1 MSGQE
6 PLDKRIIELLS
17 KRCDQYIDE
26 MKARG
31 GDPASLYSPP
41 ARASLFKRIE
51 EGLAPPLTGEFIRRV
66 YNELLTL
73 AIDAVKP
80 QRVAYLGPEGTFSHS
95 ALLEI
100 FGESVKAEAMKTIH
114 DVFTEVEM
122 GRASFGVVPI
132 ENSTEGAVTYT
143 LDELLDTELKIISEK
158 YLRISY
164 SLLSVSDDIKKIKK
178 LYSHPQPLAQ
188 CKEWIRTNLPDAE
201 IHHLGS
207 TSLAAEAASWDKL
220 SAAIASEA
228 AARIYKLNVL
238 TSNIEDSRQN
248 YTRFFVIGNTENPPS
263 GKDKTSVICAIKD
276 KPGALYNLLR
286 PLTEAGINMT
296 RIESRPD
303 KKKMWEYNFFIDFIG
318 HTDSTVVKI
327 VIERMKEELIF
338 LKVLGSY
345 PAEN

>member
-1 MSGQE
+1 MSEQE
-6 PLDKRIIELLS
+6 SLDKKIIELLS
-17 KRCDQYIDE
+17 RRCAGYIDE
-26 MKARG
+26 MKKKG
-31 GDPASLYSPP
+31 DDPAALYAPP
-41 ARASLFKRIE
+41 ARARLFAQIE
-51 EGLAPPLTGEFIRRV
+51 KDLAPPLSGAFIKKV

-73 AIDAVKP
+73 AIDAVRP

-100 FGESVKAEAMKTIH
+100 FGDSVKAGAMKTIH
-114 DVFTEVEM
+114 DVFTETEM
-122 GRASFGVVPI
+122 GRAAFGVVPI

-143 LDELLDTELKIISEK
+143 LDELLDTELRIISER

-164 SLLSVSDDIKKIKK
+164 SLLSVSDNIKKIKK

-188 CKEWIRTNLPDAE
+188 CKEWIRTNLPDVE
-201 IHHLGS
+201 IHNLGS

-220 SAAIASEA
+220 SAAIASDA
-228 AARIYKLNVL
+228 AAGIYKLNVL

-248 YTRFFVIGNTENPPS
+248 FTRFFVIGNTENPPS
-263 GKDKTSVICAIKD
+263 GKDKTSIICAIKD
-276 KPGALYNLLR
+276 KPGALYSILR

-318 HTDSTVVKI
+318 HKDSTVVKI

>member
-1 MSGQE
+1 MNGQE
-6 PLDKRIIELLS
+6 TLDKRIIELLS
-17 KRCDQYIDE
+17 KRCNEYIDE
-26 MKARG
+26 MKEKG
-31 GDPASLYSPP
+31 GDPSSLYSPP
-41 ARASLFKRIE
+41 ARANLFKRIE
-51 EGLAPPLTGEFIRRV
+51 EGLAPPLSREFIRRV

-80 QRVAYLGPEGTFSHS
+80 QQVAYLGPEGTFSHS

-188 CKEWIRTNLPDAE
+188 CKEWIRTNLPDVE

-220 SAAIASEA
+220 SAAIASDA

-248 YTRFFVIGNTENPPS
+248 YTRFFVIGNTENPPT